1 MQSTIVKLNEKY
13 AGRGTLFAYLDD
25 VVVVGESEADALA
38 LMEEYRTAIYAL
50 GLCLNDTKTQ
60 FLNFVGKCGSAKL
73 LGGFVGE
80 DGEVESLLNG
90 KVEKKSELIV
100 GRIGVL
106 KGVESLQIL
115 ARCVSFRFVYLASTH
130 VPSPFTVNG
139 FCISFPTS

>member
-60 FLNFVGKCGSAKL
+60 FLNFVGKCGSWAGL
-73 LGGFVGE
+73 WGRM
-80 DGEVESLLNG
+80 
-90 KVEKKSELIV
+90 EKW
-100 GRIGVL
+100 R
-106 KGVESLQIL
+106 
-115 ARCVSFRFVYLASTH
+115 VY
-130 VPSPFTVNG
+130 
-139 FCISFPTS
+139 